1 MPPTIWNKYS
11 LSLILSKLI
20 AGKASIVAVAPDSV
34 CPTFDARKNRHEIVN
49 GFIVFVRA
57 NEAFSFDHMFGNIRR
72 KEDPSLFA
80 LNKSVPGTRGKW
92 INVHS
97 SAGTLGTD

>member
-1 MPPTIWNKYS
+1 VSVKFNTACHQPFEINRNKYS

-49 GFIVFVRA
+49 
-57 NEAFSFDHMFGNIRR
+57 
-72 KEDPSLFA
+72 
-80 LNKSVPGTRGKW
+80 
-92 INVHS
+92 
-97 SAGTLGTD
+97 